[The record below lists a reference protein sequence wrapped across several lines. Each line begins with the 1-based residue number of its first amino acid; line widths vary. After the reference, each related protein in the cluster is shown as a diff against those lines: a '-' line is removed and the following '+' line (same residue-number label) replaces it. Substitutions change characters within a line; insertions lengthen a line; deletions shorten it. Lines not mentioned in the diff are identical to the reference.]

1 MKSIPIDVKMG
12 VDYLL
17 EEQNILEVKDLS
29 VNYIS
34 REEKVKAVDKI
45 SLNIKKGENLGIIG
59 ESGCGKSSLA
69 LAIMNLITGGEVT
82 GNVFYK
88 NTDLLKLS
96 EQKLKKFRWQEI
108 AIVFQNSLN
117 VLNPVLTIKE
127 QISEPIKTHHN
138 FSKEQIARKVT
149 ELMELVGL
157 DTRWEESY
165 PHQLSGGMRQRVLI
179 AMALTCNP
187 KLLIVDE
194 PTASLDRESK
204 TQIINLLNYLKKKY
218 KFTMLVISH
227 NMKTIKQLTSRLITM
242 YKGRFVEIG
251 LTEEVI
257 KNPEHCYTRGL
268 LNSSPEL
275 FPYKDLWGIK
285 GSAEE
290 DTDKGCAFYSR
301 CPQSNQ
307 NCQDKKPELAY
318 VGVERMVACNQGGII
333 TFLDARDINKTY
345 KLENGN
351 YLQAVKNTGIQV
363 RSGEV
368 VALVGKSGS
377 GKSTLARVLVN
388 ALKPESGEIYFL
400 GEKNENERA
409 TKMIGG
415 MQIVFQD
422 PFTATSD
429 RLSVLEVIT
438 EPLDIIKWNTPAL
451 RKEKAILL
459 LQEVQLPTTSS
470 FLNRSCQNLSGG
482 QRQRVAIARSLVTDP
497 KLLIADEITSML
509 DPSVQA
515 NIIRKLKELQINKG
529 FSMLYITH
537 NIDLAK
543 KIADKVYVMQDGEII
558 QKGSSSEVFHERG
571 YNYVSERTESG
582 IRSFGGSK

>member
-1 MKSIPIDVKMG
+1 MATDTEMEVN
-12 VDYLL
+12 YLL
-17 EEQNILEVKDLS
+17 EQQNILEVKDLS

-34 REEKVKAVDKI
+34 REEKVTAVDNI

-69 LAIMNLITGGEVT
+69 LAIMNLITEGKVT
-82 GNVFYK
+82 GTVLYR

-96 EQKLKKFRWQEI
+96 EKKLKKYRWQEI

-127 QISEPIKTHHN
+127 QISEPIKTHLN
-138 FSKEQIARKVT
+138 LTKEQIDRKVT
-149 ELMELVGL
+149 ELMGLVGL
-157 DTRWEESY
+157 DSRWEKSY

-179 AMALTCNP
+179 AMALTCKP

-194 PTASLDRESK
+194 PTASLDRDSK
-204 TQIINLLNYLKKKY
+204 AQIISLLNQLRKQY
-218 KFTMLVISH
+218 KFTLLVISH
-227 NMKTIKQLTSRLITM
+227 NMETIKQLTSRLITM
-242 YKGRFVEIG
+242 YKGSFVEIG

-285 GSAEE
+285 GSAAENI
-290 DTDKGCAFYSR
+290 DRGCAFYSR
-301 CPQSNQ
+301 CPQHSAS
-307 NCQDKKPELAY
+307 CQEKKAELEY

-333 TFLDARDINKTY
+333 TFLDASGINKTY
-345 KLENGN
+345 QLENGD

-368 VALVGKSGS
+368 VVLVGKSGS

-388 ALKPESGEIYFL
+388 VLKPESGEINFM
-400 GEKNENERA
+400 GEKMENRKA

-422 PFTATSD
+422 PFSATSD
-429 RLSVLEVIT
+429 RLSVLEVVT
-438 EPLDIIKWNTPAL
+438 EPLDIIKSNTPAF
-451 RKEKAILL
+451 RREKAISLL
-459 LQEVQLPTTSS
+459 EEVQLPTTSS

-543 KIADKVYVMQDGEII
+543 KIADKVYVMKDGEIT
-558 QKGSSSEVFHERG
+558 QTGSGV
-571 YNYVSERTESG
+571 
-582 IRSFGGSK
+582 ILM

>member
-1 MKSIPIDVKMG
+1 MATDTEMEVN
-12 VDYLL
+12 YLL
-17 EEQNILEVKDLS
+17 EQQNILEVKDLS

-34 REEKVKAVDKI
+34 REEKVTAVDNI

-69 LAIMNLITGGEVT
+69 LAIMSLITEGEVT
-82 GNVFYK
+82 GTVFYR
-88 NTDLLKLS
+88 NTDLLKLP
-96 EQKLKKFRWQEI
+96 EKKLKKYRWQEI
-108 AIVFQNSLN
+108 AIVFQNSLH

-138 FSKEQIARKVT
+138 FSKEQLDRKVT
-149 ELMELVGL
+149 ELMGLVGL
-157 DTRWEESY
+157 DSRWEKSY

-179 AMALTCNP
+179 AMALTCKP

-194 PTASLDRESK
+194 PTASLDRDSK
-204 TQIINLLNYLKKKY
+204 AQIISLLNQLKKQY

-227 NMKTIKQLTSRLITM
+227 NMETIKQLTSRLITM
-242 YKGRFVEIG
+242 YKGSFVEIG

-285 GSAEE
+285 GSAAENI
-290 DTDKGCAFYSR
+290 DRGCAFYSR
-301 CPQSNQ
+301 CPQHSES
-307 NCQDKKPELAY
+307 CQEKKSQLEY

-333 TFLDARDINKTY
+333 TFLDARGINKTY
-345 KLENGN
+345 QLENGD

-388 ALKPESGEIYFL
+388 VLKPESGEIYFM
-400 GEKNENERA
+400 GEKMENRRA

-422 PFTATSD
+422 PFSATSD
-429 RLSVLEVIT
+429 RLSVLEVVT
-438 EPLDIIKWNTPAL
+438 EPLDIIRSNTPAF
-451 RKEKAILL
+451 RREKAISLL
-459 LQEVQLPTTSS
+459 EEVQLPTTSS

-509 DPSVQA
+509 DPSIQA

-543 KIADKVYVMQDGEII
+543 KIADKVYVMKDGEIT
-558 QKGSSSEVFHERG
+558 QTGSEV
-571 YNYVSERTESG
+571 
-582 IRSFGGSK
+582 ILM